1 MTECSSPKTSA
12 RPAVL
17 AINIAYAGHTDMQ
30 NIDCILPRTQLRN
43 IIADKSAGGNKRK
56 MSAFAVTVFTIAVL
70 TVFSVL
76 AIVTACLIKDCSY
89 NVDIGIFKN

>member
-30 NIDCILPRTQLRN
+30 NINCNLLRTQLQG

-56 MSAFAVTVFTIAVL
+56 MSALAVTVFTI
-70 TVFSVL
+70 TVL
-76 AIVTACLIKDCSY
+76 AIFAVLAIMAAGLIKDSPY